1 MVWGYIEASI
11 GVIAACLP
19 TLRPLM
25 KARMP
30 ESIINSARSKLS
42 LNSLRS
48 SPPPRL
54 RRVSDEELVPESQ
67 ESYELFRNGGGS
79 GDFITP
85 KNYHTIAHAENLAKP
100 DSQVEDNLIRI
111 GREFEIRQESKNQD
125 GPIGPW

>member
-30 ESIINSARSKLS
+30 ESIVNSARSKLS

-48 SPPPRL
+48 SPPSWM
-54 RRVSDEELVPESQ
+54 RRVSDEDDLSQ
-67 ESYELFRNGGGS
+67 ENYQLSKNGGGS
-79 GDFITP
+79 GHFITP
-85 KNYHTIAHAENLAKP
+85 KSYHTMTHAEGLAHF
-100 DSQVEDNLIRI
+100 DNQVEDNLIRI
-111 GREFEIRQESKNQD
+111 GRDFEISQESQD
-125 GPIGPW
+125 QIGAVGR